1 MFTDME
7 EEDENEDTTS
17 LVFNDIK
24 NTWFKFLQTD
34 DGSIPAVF
42 HPNSVAREALNFKKT
57 ITCAFQANFKGTSSK
72 VEADTQSLHKSL
84 YT

>member
-1 MFTDME
+1 MFTDVE
-7 EEDENEDTTS
+7 EEDENEDTTF
-17 LVFNDIK
+17 LMFHDITD
-24 NTWFKFLQTD
+24 TWFKFLQTD

-42 HPNSVAREALNFKKT
+42 HSNSVAKEALNFKKS
-57 ITCAFQANFKGTSSK
+57 ITSAFQANFKGTSSK